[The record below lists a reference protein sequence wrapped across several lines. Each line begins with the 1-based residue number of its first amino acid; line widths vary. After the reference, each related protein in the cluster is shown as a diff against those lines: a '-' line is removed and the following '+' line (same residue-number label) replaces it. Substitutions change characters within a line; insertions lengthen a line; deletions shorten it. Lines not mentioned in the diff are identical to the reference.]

1 MTTSQILLY
10 AFLALLV
17 VFYVR
22 RFLLTRTIPRYT
34 AMQLADRMK
43 ETGWTLLDVR
53 TARERQAQ
61 SIRGSLHI
69 PVQELQRRA
78 GELDKYRDRE
88 VICYCQSGNRSLVA
102 ALRLR
107 RLGFNAAHLEGG
119 IGEWNY
125 MQKN

>member
-107 RLGFNAAHLEGG
+107 RAPPAVVEGYTIVG
-119 IGEWNY
+119 G
-125 MQKN
+125 